1 MRIVHVDWE
10 LKSKMEE
17 ESDGVL
23 RKLVVLY
30 GSQTG
35 TAEEVAER
43 IGREARRRFIVPNV
57 LAMDDYNIV
66 RTVSSHHFLAVGWL
80 SI

>member
-1 MRIVHVDWE
+1 MQEDWE
-10 LKSKMEE
+10 LKCKMEDE
-17 ESDGVL
+17 NEDVL

-43 IGREARRRFIVPNV
+43 IGRDARRRYIVPNV
-57 LAMDDYNIV
+57 IAMDDYNIV
-66 RTVSSHHFLAVGWL
+66 CSL
-80 SI
+80 

>member
-1 MRIVHVDWE
+1 MQEDWE
-10 LKSKMEE
+10 LKCKMEDE
-17 ESDGVL
+17 NEDVL

-43 IGREARRRFIVPNV
+43 IGRDARRRYIVPNV
-57 LAMDDYNIV
+57 VAMDDYNIV
-66 RTVSSHHFLAVGWL
+66 CSL
-80 SI
+80 

>member
-1 MRIVHVDWE
+1 MDD
-10 LKSKMEE
+10 
-17 ESDGVL
+17 ESEVT

-66 RTVSSHHFLAVGWL
+66 CTLSSHDLQASQHMLK
-80 SI
+80 